1 MTKRIAGLLAVLM
14 ALSFPMG
21 AQALNKKLTKR
32 SYMDARHC
40 LDLPTRTQIILCAE
54 RYM

>member
-1 MTKRIAGLLAVLM
+1 MKNSVRVFAVLL
-14 ALSFPMG
+14 ALSFSMG

-40 LDLPTRTQIILCAE
+40 LDLPTQTQVIRCAE

>member
-1 MTKRIAGLLAVLM
+1 MKRFICLVTAFVVL
-14 ALSFPMG
+14 SVPFG

-40 LDLPTRTQIILCAE
+40 LDLPTRTQIILCSE
-54 RYM
+54 SYM

>member
-1 MTKRIAGLLAVLM
+1 MKTLVRVVAVLL
-14 ALSFPMG
+14 ALSFSVG

-40 LDLPTRTQIILCAE
+40 LNLPTATQVIVCAE

>member
-1 MTKRIAGLLAVLM
+1 MKRIAWFTVVLA
-14 ALSFPMG
+14 ALSFPLG

-40 LDLPTRTQIILCAE
+40 LNLPTTEQIIKCAE

>member
-1 MTKRIAGLLAVLM
+1 MKNLARAVAVLL
-14 ALSFPMG
+14 ALSFSVG

-40 LDLPTRTQIILCAE
+40 LDLPTRTQIIKCAE